1 MLTNLRLLV
10 ELLWQPLAA
19 LRQLRDRAPV
29 GFAVVT
35 AWLVAILYALVGA
48 LVVEYAQGG
57 GGRAL
62 GGQSVL
68 GAVLVG
74 NLFSTMMAAAMIV
87 LFVAVIYVPFV
98 ILLANLFERRASFS
112 LVLREEY
119 AATASCTL
127 LSLAIALLVTLL
139 PALII
144 GWQSAWLPSTAVIGS
159 FVLLVVI
166 PLPIFAALM
175 TLTVGTI
182 FRIGWV
188 AAVGTTLLSFLS
200 LIAMPLVMQAT
211 LFICGFPFLL
221 IILFF
226 LLRDRVDDFMRS
238 HQARQAFKQ
247 NLENATLNPA
257 DASAHYNLGLLYQKR
272 GELDA
277 AVTSFQRAVEIDDHE
292 TDAHYQLG
300 RIAREQGRL
309 GEAVKHFEQVVRQN
323 PTHAHHEIWRET
335 ALVYYAAQQ
344 FPDAL
349 AMLDRFLQERP
360 SDAQGHY
367 WRGMTLQQLGRPH
380 EAVEEMQNCVETV
393 KTAPAYKYRTERQW
407 LHLAQTFLR
416 ERQS

>member
-10 ELLWQPLAA
+10 GLLWQPLTA

-29 GFAVVT
+29 GFAVVV
-35 AWLVAILYALVGA
+35 AWLAAILYALVGS
-48 LVVEYAQGG
+48 LVVAYAQGG
-57 GGRAL
+57 ARVRGGQAAL
-62 GGQSVL
+62 GAL
-68 GAVLVG
+68 IVG
-74 NLFSTMMAAAMIV
+74 DLFSVIMRAGMIV
-87 LFVAVIYVPFV
+87 LFVAVVYVPFI

-119 AATASCTL
+119 AATVSCTL
-127 LSLAIALLVTLL
+127 LSLAVALLITLL

-144 GWQSAWLPSTAVIGS
+144 GWQSAWLPSTAVIAA
-159 FVLLVVI
+159 FVLLTVM

-200 LIAMPLVMQAT
+200 LIALPLVMQAT
-211 LFICGFPFLL
+211 MFICGFPFLL

-226 LLRDRVDDFMRS
+226 LLRDRMSDFMRS

-257 DASAHYNLGLLYQKR
+257 DASSHYNLGLLYQQR

-277 AVTSFQRAVEIDDHE
+277 AVNSFRRAVEIDPSE

-309 GEAVKHFEQVVRQN
+309 DEAVKHFEQVVQQN
-323 PTHAHHEIWRET
+323 PTHQHHEIWRET
-335 ALVYYAAQQ
+335 ALVYYAARQY
-344 FPDAL
+344 PDAL

-367 WRGMTLQQLGRPH
+367 WRGMTLHQLGRPH
-380 EAVEEMQNCVETV
+380 EALEEMQSCVETV

>member
-1 MLTNLRLLV
+1 MLINLRLLLG
-10 ELLWQPLAA
+10 LLWQPLTA

-35 AWLVAILYALVGA
+35 AWLAAILYALIGS
-48 LVVEYAQGG
+48 LVSEYAQGG
-57 GGRAL
+57 TRARGAQAAL
-62 GGQSVL
+62 G
-68 GAVLVG
+68 ALVFG
-74 NLFSTMMAAAMIV
+74 DLFSVMMRAGMIV
-87 LFVAVIYVPFV
+87 LFVAVVYVPFV

-119 AATASCTL
+119 AATVSCAL
-127 LSLAIALLVTLL
+127 LSLAIALLITLL

-144 GWQSAWLPSTAVIGS
+144 GWQSAWLPSTAVIGA
-159 FVLLVVI
+159 FVLLMVM
-166 PLPIFAALM
+166 PLPIFAALI

-211 LFICGFPFLL
+211 MFVCGFPFLL

-226 LLRDRVDDFMRS
+226 LLRDRMDDFMRS
-238 HQARQAFKQ
+238 HQARQAFRQ

-257 DASAHYNLGLLYQKR
+257 DASSHYNLGLLYQQR

-277 AVTSFQRAVEIDDHE
+277 AVNSFRRAVEIDPSE

-309 GEAVKHFEQVVRQN
+309 DEAVKHFEQVVQQN
-323 PTHAHHEIWRET
+323 STHQHHEIWRET

-344 FPDAL
+344 YPDAL

-367 WRGMTLQQLGRPH
+367 WRGMTLQQLGRPR
-380 EAVEEMQNCVETV
+380 EAVEEMQSCVETV

>member
-1 MLTNLRLLV
+1 MLTNLRLLL

-19 LRQLRDRAPV
+19 LRRLRDRAPM
-29 GFAVVT
+29 GFAVVV
-35 AWLVAILYALVGA
+35 AWLAAIIYALIGSLMVD
-48 LVVEYAQGG
+48 YAQGG
-57 GGRAL
+57 RGM
-62 GGQSVL
+62 L
-68 GAVLVG
+68 GALIIG
-74 NLFSTMMAAAMIV
+74 NLFAVVMRATMIV

-127 LSLAIALLVTLL
+127 LALAVALLVTLL
-139 PALII
+139 PALVI
-144 GWQSAWLPSTAVIGS
+144 GWQSAWLPSTAVIGY
-159 FVLLVVI
+159 FMLLIAI

-175 TLTVGTI
+175 TLTIGTI

-188 AAVGTTLLSFLS
+188 AAAGTALLSFLS
-200 LIAMPLVMQAT
+200 LLLLPLVIQAT

-221 IILFF
+221 LMLLF

-247 NLENATLNPA
+247 NLDAATLNPA
-257 DASAHYNLGLLYQKR
+257 DASAHYNLGLLYQQR
-272 GELDA
+272 GEGDA
-277 AVTSFQRAVEIDDHE
+277 AIGAFQRAIEIDPHE

-309 GEAVKHFEQVVRQN
+309 NEAIRHFEQVVQQN
-323 PTHAHHEIWRET
+323 PAHSHHEVWRET

-344 FPDAL
+344 LPDAL

-360 SDAQGHY
+360 SDAQGRY
-367 WRGMTLQQLGRPH
+367 WRGMTLYQLGRAR
-380 EAVEEMQNCVETV
+380 EALEEMQNCIETV

>member
-1 MLTNLRLLV
+1 MLINLQLLLG
-10 ELLWQPLAA
+10 LLWQPLTA

-35 AWLVAILYALVGA
+35 AWLAAILYALIGS
-48 LVVEYAQGG
+48 LVSEYAQGG
-57 GGRAL
+57 AGGRAA
-62 GGQSVL
+62 L
-68 GAVLVG
+68 GALVFG
-74 NLFSTMMAAAMIV
+74 DLFSVMMRAGMIV
-87 LFVAVIYVPFV
+87 LFVAVVYVPFI

-119 AATASCTL
+119 AATVSCAL
-127 LSLAIALLVTLL
+127 LSLTVALLITLL

-144 GWQSAWLPSTAVIGS
+144 GWQSAWLPSTAVIGA
-159 FVLLVVI
+159 FVLLIVM

-200 LIAMPLVMQAT
+200 LIALPLVMQAT
-211 LFICGFPFLL
+211 MFICGFPFLL

-226 LLRDRVDDFMRS
+226 LLRDRMDDFMRS

-257 DASAHYNLGLLYQKR
+257 DASSHYNLGLLYQQR

-277 AVTSFQRAVEIDDHE
+277 AVSSFQRAIEIDANE

-300 RIAREQGRL
+300 RIRREQGRL
-309 GEAVKHFEQVVRQN
+309 DEAVKHFEQVVQQN
-323 PTHAHHEIWRET
+323 STHQHHEIWRET

-344 FPDAL
+344 YPDAL

-367 WRGMTLQQLGRPH
+367 WRGMTLQQLGRPR
-380 EAVEEMQNCVETV
+380 EAVEEMQSCVETV

-416 ERQS
+416 ERQP